1 MDIALHIALARQVAS
16 WFAALIILLAYG
28 GHQMGWMNSRSP
40 LYNIRNAI
48 GSAILGCVA
57 LHPFQIGFVLLEG
70 AWVLISLYVL
80 LRPKK
85 VVER

>member
-1 MDIALHIALARQVAS
+1 MDIAMARQVAS
-16 WFAALIILLAYG
+16 LFAALMILLAYG
-28 GHQMGWMNSRSP
+28 GHQMGWMDSRSP
-40 LYNIRNAI
+40 LYNTLNAI
-48 GSAILGCVA
+48 GSAILGYVA

-85 VVER
+85 GVER

>member
-1 MDIALHIALARQVAS
+1 MDGFSV
-16 WFAALIILLAYG
+16 AALQ
-28 GHQMGWMNSRSP
+28 HPQRD
-40 LYNIRNAI
+40 RFR
-48 GSAILGCVA
+48 ILGWVA

>member
-1 MDIALHIALARQVAS
+1 M
-16 WFAALIILLAYG
+16 ILLAYG
-28 GHQMGWMNSRSP
+28 GHQMGMDSRSP
-40 LYNIRNAI
+40 LYNILNAI
-48 GSAILGCVA
+48 GSAIFGYKA

-80 LRPKK
+80 LRAKK

>member
-1 MDIALHIALARQVAS
+1 MDIATARQVAS
-16 WFAALIILLAYG
+16 WFAALMILLAYG
-28 GHQMGWMNSRSP
+28 GQQMGWMDSRSP
-40 LYNIRNAI
+40 FYNILNAI
-48 GSAILGCVA
+48 GSAILGYVA

-80 LRPKK
+80 LRPKR